1 MDKYRINIK
10 TYEGPMDLLL
20 DLIKQNEIDIYD
32 IPIAKITEQFLDY
45 LKTIEKL
52 NLEITSDFI
61 LMAATLIEIK
71 SKMLLPKQVY
81 EDEENEDED
90 DIADPRAELVQK
102 LLEYEKFKKISNDLK
117 ESLDYESKAFYKL
130 QEDFSSIDE
139 KDFLKNL
146 NLNNLLKTFNN
157 IMEKHINKFE
167 VSEIIQE
174 SFSTEDA
181 IKIIKVMLEE
191 NKKISFLDLI
201 KKSNKS
207 EIITYFLS
215 ILEAIKMGILYAKQ
229 NKDFDDIILL
239 RRKDEL

>member
-81 EDEENEDED
+81 EDEENED

-174 SFSTEDA
+174 SFSTEEA

>member
-81 EDEENEDED
+81 EDEENED

-157 IMEKHINKFE
+157 IMEKYVDKFE
-167 VSEIIQE
+167 FSEIIQE
-174 SFSTEDA
+174 SFSTEEA
-181 IKIIKVMLEE
+181 IQIIKVMLEK

>member
-52 NLEITSDFI
+52 NLEVTSDFI

-81 EDEENEDED
+81 EDEENED

-174 SFSTEDA
+174 SFSTEEA
-181 IKIIKVMLEE
+181 IKILKNMLEE

-201 KKSNKS
+201 KKSNKA

-215 ILEAIKMGILYAKQ
+215 ILEAMKMGILYAKQ

-239 RRKDEL
+239 RRTDEL

>member
-81 EDEENEDED
+81 EDEENED

-174 SFSTEDA
+174 SFSTEEA
-181 IKIIKVMLEE
+181 IKILKSMLEK

-201 KKSNKS
+201 KKSNKA

-215 ILEAIKMGILYAKQ
+215 ILEAMKMGILYAKQ

-239 RRKDEL
+239 RRTDEL

>member
-81 EDEENEDED
+81 EDEENED

>member
-81 EDEENEDED
+81 EDEENED

-174 SFSTEDA
+174 SFSTEEA
-181 IKIIKVMLEE
+181 IKILKNMLEE

-201 KKSNKS
+201 KKSNKA

-215 ILEAIKMGILYAKQ
+215 ILEAMKMGILYAKQ

-239 RRKDEL
+239 RRTDEL

>member
-81 EDEENEDED
+81 EDEENED

-146 NLNNLLKTFNN
+146 NLSNLLKTFNN

-174 SFSTEDA
+174 SFSTEEA
-181 IKIIKVMLEE
+181 IKILKSMLEE

-201 KKSNKS
+201 KKSNKA

-215 ILEAIKMGILYAKQ
+215 ILEAMKMGILYAKQ

-239 RRKDEL
+239 RRTDEL

>member
-52 NLEITSDFI
+52 NLEVTSDFI

-81 EDEENEDED
+81 EDEENED

-174 SFSTEDA
+174 SFSTEES
-181 IKIIKVMLEE
+181 IKILKNMLEE

-201 KKSNKS
+201 KKSNKA

-215 ILEAIKMGILYAKQ
+215 ILEAMKMGILYAKQ

-239 RRKDEL
+239 RRTDEL

>member
-32 IPIAKITEQFLDY
+32 IPIAKITEQPLDY

-52 NLEITSDFI
+52 NLEVTSDFI

-81 EDEENEDED
+81 EDEENED

-174 SFSTEDA
+174 SFSTEEA
-181 IKIIKVMLEE
+181 IKILKNMLEE

-201 KKSNKS
+201 KKSNKA

-215 ILEAIKMGILYAKQ
+215 ILEAMKMGILYAKQ

-239 RRKDEL
+239 RRTDEL